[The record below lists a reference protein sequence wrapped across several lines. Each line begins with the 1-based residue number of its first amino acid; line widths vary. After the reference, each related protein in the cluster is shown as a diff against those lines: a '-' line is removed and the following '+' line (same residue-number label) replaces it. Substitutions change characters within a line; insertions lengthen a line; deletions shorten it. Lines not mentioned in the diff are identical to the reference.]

1 MPKQKRDRKP
11 GEKRPPQKERFTGLD
26 IDRMIK
32 YFEEKGFYLLREG
45 KRHSI

>member
-1 MPKQKRDRKP
+1 MPKQKRVLVQFGNRKP

-32 YFEEKGFYLLREG
+32 YFEEKERV
-45 KRHSI
+45 K